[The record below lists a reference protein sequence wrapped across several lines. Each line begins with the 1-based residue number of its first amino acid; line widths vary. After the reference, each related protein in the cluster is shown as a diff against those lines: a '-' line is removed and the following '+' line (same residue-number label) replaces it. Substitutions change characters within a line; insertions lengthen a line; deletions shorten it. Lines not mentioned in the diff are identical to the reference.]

1 MNLSVDA
8 TIIESGADNLNMHPI
23 EFLNSLDMAGLP
35 PSKLHLKVGCP
46 IMLLRKLAPKVK
58 SKIV

>member
-1 MNLSVDA
+1 LSVDA
-8 TIIESGADNLNMHPI
+8 TIIESGADNFNMHPI

-46 IMLLRKLAPKVK
+46 NVAKEACSK
-58 SKIV
+58 S